1 MISRRFIQ
9 TNGVRLSVLEAG
21 AGPLVLLLHGWP
33 QTASSFRHQIPALA
47 SAGFHVVAPNLRG
60 TEQSDAPA
68 SIEAYSMKTIVGD
81 VLGLIDA
88 CGARDALV
96 IGHDWG
102 ATTAWACAALH
113 PERVRA
119 VAGLSVP
126 YLGRAP
132 APPTE
137 LFQRAFA
144 GKWFY
149 VSYFQAPG
157 VAEAELEADVER
169 TLRVTLA
176 GTPGFDV
183 TSPIVQARGL
193 ADGFLTGVATPT
205 ALPSWLTEGELRE
218 QVTAFEQSGFRG
230 GLNRYRN
237 LDRDWAELELG
248 QIDVPALYL
257 VGENDPGRAFA
268 PVEPMQALV
277 PRLEPLV
284 VIRGAG
290 HWLGEEAPEPVNRE
304 LVRFASLH
312 AGR

>member
-1 MISRRFIQ
+1 MITRRFIQ

-21 AGPLVLLLHGWP
+21 EGPLVVLLHGWP
-33 QTASSFRHQIPALA
+33 QTASSWRHQLTAIAA
-47 SAGFHVVAPNLRG
+47 AGFHVVAPDLRG
-60 TEQSDAPA
+60 TGKSDAPT
-68 SIEAYSMKTIVGD
+68 SLEAYSMKTIVAD

-88 CGARDALV
+88 CGAKDALIV
-96 IGHDWG
+96 GHDWG
-102 ATTAWACAALH
+102 ANTAWTCAALH

-132 APPTE
+132 APPTK
-137 LFQRAFA
+137 LFEQAFA

-169 TLRVTLA
+169 TLRVTFA

-183 TSPIVQARGL
+183 TSPLVQARKPG
-193 ADGFLTGVATPT
+193 DGFLTGAPTP
-205 ALPSWLTEGELRE
+205 ALLPPWLTESELRE
-218 QVTAFEQSGFRG
+218 QVKDFEQSGFRG

-237 LDRDWAELELG
+237 LDRDWRELELG
-248 QIDVPALYL
+248 RIEVPALFL
-257 VGENDPGRAFA
+257 VGERDPGRAFA

-277 PRLEPLV
+277 PKLEPIV
-284 VIRGAG
+284 VIPNAG
-290 HWLGEEAPEPVNRE
+290 HWLQEEAPDPVTGA
-304 LVRFASLH
+304 LLRFLSLH
-312 AGR
+312 